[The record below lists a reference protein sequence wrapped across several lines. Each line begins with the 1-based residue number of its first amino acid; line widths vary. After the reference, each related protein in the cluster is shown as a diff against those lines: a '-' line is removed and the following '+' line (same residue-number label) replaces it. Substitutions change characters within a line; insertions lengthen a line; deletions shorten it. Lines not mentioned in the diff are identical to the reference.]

1 MSETVLIAD
10 DDRGLVSVL
19 SEALAEEGYLV
30 RVAFDGQ
37 MALDALERVPTD
49 LVVADIVMPRIDG
62 LALARTL
69 LARADPVPVILLSGH
84 ARRLELPN
92 LVFLGKPFDI
102 DDLLEAVA
110 QVLADPTGVNR
121 LRLPPA
127 LPESTAAAA
136 VG

>member
-10 DDRGLVSVL
+10 DDRALVAVL
-19 SEALAEEGYLV
+19 ADALAEEGYLV

-37 MALDALERVPTD
+37 MALDAIDRVPTD
-49 LVVADIVMPRIDG
+49 LVVADVVMPRVDG

-69 LARADPVPVILLSGH
+69 LERSDPVPVILLSGH
-84 ARRLELPN
+84 ARRLELPH
-92 LVFLGKPFDI
+92 LVFLGKPFDV

-110 QVLADPTGVNR
+110 LVLADPTGATR

-127 LPESTAAAA
+127 LPASSAATAAR
-136 VG
+136 